1 MPKKLVLSSLT
12 LHAAAIA
19 MAVLCVAMIIFSLPL
34 SDSSADDAIL
44 ERYCLLII
52 GVLTAIGFWIADIA
66 LLANAKKNGSITRT
80 SLYALYISVIGD
92 LACGF
97 VLLPSLLENSQNL
110 PLGVMAGCLY
120 AANFVLRIL
129 CAVKL
134 ASFLHRSTP
143 VLRPAVLVTAKQ
155 KHLSLAAA
163 LTGVV
168 CFLLG
173 VALFYVISDI
183 GFPAFHEKITQ
194 VSQNADASGAAY
206 LVGFIY
212 FILIIAYGLFI
223 PVQFASLVFLLC
235 ILIALFLM
243 AAGKK
248 RLHMLALT
256 IALWV
261 MEVLS
266 IILSSVFLS
275 LLALHPAVIVT
286 DVLFFLVW
294 TAQAILCS
302 VLTVSVRR
310 HSAARPQ
317 SAINQD
323 APDSLPSEE
332 SSELSLQ

>member
-1 MPKKLVLSSLT
+1 MPKKLLLSSII

-19 MAVLCVAMIIFSLPL
+19 MAILCGAMIIFSLPL
-34 SDSSADDAIL
+34 SESSAADAIL
-44 ERYCLLII
+44 ERHRLLII
-52 GVLTAIGFWIADIA
+52 GVLVAIAFWIADIA
-66 LLANAKKNGSITRT
+66 LLANAKKNGTLSRT

-92 LACGF
+92 LACGL
-97 VLLPSLLENSQNL
+97 VLLPSLLGNSQNL
-110 PLGVMAGCLY
+110 PLGVTAGCLFV
-120 AANFVLRIL
+120 ANFVLRIL

-134 ASFLHRSTP
+134 APFLRRSAP
-143 VLRPAVLVTAKQ
+143 VLRPAVLVTTTQ
-155 KHLSLAAA
+155 QHLSLAAA
-163 LTGVV
+163 LTGIA

-183 GFPAFHEKITQ
+183 GFPAFYEKITQ

-212 FILIIAYGLFI
+212 FILMLAFILFI

-261 MEVLS
+261 MEVLA
-266 IILSSVFLS
+266 IILSTVFLS

-286 DVLFFLVW
+286 DVLFFLAW
-294 TAQAILCS
+294 TAQAILCT
-302 VLTVSVRR
+302 VLTVQIRR
-310 HSAARPQ
+310 HSANPQ
-317 SAINQD
+317 SAIRQETP
-323 APDSLPSEE
+323 ASSSAEK